1 MNNHI
6 MEAHTHIAYQLMKK
20 MLNITTSQEYENIYK
35 IQFPIHQFGWFNLTV
50 LSLENNV
57 GKWED
62 SCIACGRKNNK
73 TVDSTLLKGPFFFSL
88 G

>member
-1 MNNHI
+1 MNSHI

-50 LSLENNV
+50 LSPENNV
-57 GKWED
+57 GK
-62 SCIACGRKNNK
+62 
-73 TVDSTLLKGPFFFSL
+73 
-88 G
+88 